1 MENTIRKNAVMS
13 YSYDS
18 ATRIMAWDFGAK
30 IGVVEFV
37 LPTIAGI
44 SERDEAALH
53 NGFKQKIADAAALGQ
68 GSSPADKFAAM
79 TEVVDNLVAGRWNL
93 PRGESD
99 VGTYLARAIVEHT
112 GKSLEGVRTW
122 LAGKKPAERAAL
134 AAQEPFAGLIAGYRK
149 AKVAGVE
156 APNVDEIPD

>member
-18 ATRIMAWDFGAK
+18 ATRIMAWDFGVK
-30 IGVVEFV
+30 TGVVEFE

-68 GSSPADKFAAM
+68 GSTPAEKFLAM
-79 TEVVDNLVAGRWNL
+79 TECVDNLNAGRWNL
-93 PRGESD
+93 PRGEGD
-99 VGTYLARAIVEHT
+99 VGTYLARAIVEID
-112 GKSLEGVRTW
+112 GKDLEKVRTW

-134 AAQEPFAGLIAGYRK
+134 AAVEKYATKIAEYRK
-149 AKVAGVE
+149 AKVAGVV
-156 APNVDEIPD
+156 APSTDDIPD